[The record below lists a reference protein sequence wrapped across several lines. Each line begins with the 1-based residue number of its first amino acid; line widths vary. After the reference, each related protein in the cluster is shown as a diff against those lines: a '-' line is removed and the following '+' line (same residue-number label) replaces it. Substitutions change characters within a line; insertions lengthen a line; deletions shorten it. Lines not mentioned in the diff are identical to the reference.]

1 MEVSINKLIPGDAAA
16 CEGIL
21 RSLPEWFGIEA
32 AIQSY
37 RRDIEKMPTH
47 VAKHNDKIVGFVT
60 TKLHNNQSAEVQVMG
75 VRKEYHRMGI
85 GRSLVSQTEAKS
97 RQSGV
102 KYLQV
107 KTLGP
112 SRPSE
117 HYEKTRRFYGAMGFS
132 PLEETTSIWG
142 EEYPCLIMVKRL

>member
-1 MEVSINKLIPGDAAA
+1 MEVSIDKLIPGDAAA
-16 CEGIL
+16 CEEIL
-21 RSLPEWFGIEA
+21 RFLPEWFGIEV

-37 RRDIEKMPTH
+37 RRDIENMATY
-47 VAKHNDKIVGFVT
+47 VAKYNEKIVGFVT
-60 TKLHNNQSAEVQVMG
+60 SRLHNEQSAEIQVMG

-85 GRSLVSQTEAKS
+85 GRSLVSHTEAKS

-117 HYEKTRRFYGAMGFS
+117 HYEKTRRFYKAMGFS

-142 EEYPCLIMVKRL
+142 EESPCLIMVKGL